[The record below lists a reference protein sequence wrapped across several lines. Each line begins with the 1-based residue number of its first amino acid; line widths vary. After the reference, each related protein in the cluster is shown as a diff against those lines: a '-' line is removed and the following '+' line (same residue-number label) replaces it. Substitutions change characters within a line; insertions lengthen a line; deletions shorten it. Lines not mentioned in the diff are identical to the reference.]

1 MKLFC
6 EIFQG
11 QVNAEFIASCLIER
25 IWKYSRNTQVALT
38 WFNEKYLEHFI
49 MRFVNACFL
58 LQQQKKPPTTTK
70 KVEQNLN
77 LCLSGKGHL

>member
-1 MKLFC
+1 MQSIFSPVWVKPFC

-25 IWKYSRNTQVALT
+25 IWRYCRNTQVALT

-58 LQQQKKPPTTTK
+58 LQQQKKNHQQQQK
-70 KVEQNLN
+70 K
-77 LCLSGKGHL
+77 